1 MHSHFAAFALLLRCE
16 EQRGNYNCVVDQQIG
31 RRTRSMVRK
40 SDAKCRNV
48 LVHAQ
53 LVGQTQGL
61 LLSRSIDFLSLN
73 TLALSLLHVRSC
85 IPRQIVD
92 ECD

>member
-1 MHSHFAAFALLLRCE
+1 
-16 EQRGNYNCVVDQQIG
+16 
-31 RRTRSMVRK
+31 MVRK